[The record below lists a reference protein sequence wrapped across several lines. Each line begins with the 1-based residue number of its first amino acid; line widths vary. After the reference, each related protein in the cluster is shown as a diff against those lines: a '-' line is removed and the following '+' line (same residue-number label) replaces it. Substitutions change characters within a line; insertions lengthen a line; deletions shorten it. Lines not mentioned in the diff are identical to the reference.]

1 MEEFIS
7 KFKKLICKADDAADI
22 AKAAEKAADLRILL
36 KKANVFTPDLTYAL
50 EVVKT

>member
-1 MEEFIS
+1 VEEFIS
-7 KFKKLICKADDAADI
+7 KYKKLFCKADDAAAV
-22 AKAAEKAADLRILL
+22 AKEASKAADLRILL